1 MNKVGILGI
10 AIAAAFVAGS
20 IFTGTTAFADND
32 RYQND
37 RDYDDKKH
45 DDKHKDKTL
54 ESECAK
60 KLEKKNLN
68 LDGLFCKEK
77 FAIQDMLDMVKD
89 AVSDHETKITVLE
102 DEAVLIMNQENCANG
117 QVPKRDSDSL
127 TGWSCQDDDTGD
139 GGGGGPGDSAPKFR
153 FEPQTE
159 EPVTCT
165 ADTYGTMYYRDLDA
179 FDIGP
184 DALCICTIIE
194 GSGQGEFEYMDIF
207 SNNPDPCLQP

>member
-1 MNKVGILGI
+1 MNKLGILGI
-10 AIAAAFVAGS
+10 AIAVAFV
-20 IFTGTTAFADND
+20 TGILTTNPVAEGVSGWQGALIEVNEDIEGILLFLEENSDFFDFDLQQMSDDITKNAEDIVDNADRITD
-32 RYQND
+32 
-37 RDYDDKKH
+37 
-45 DDKHKDKTL
+45 L
-54 ESECAK
+54 ESE
-60 KLEKKNLN
+60 
-68 LDGLFCKEK
+68 
-77 FAIQDMLDMVKD
+77 V
-89 AVSDHETKITVLE
+89 VSIIDQEMNC
-102 DEAVLIMNQENCANG
+102 DEG
-117 QVPKRDSDSL
+117 DVPKFSAM
-127 TGWSCQDDDTGD
+127 TGDWSCQEDDDTGD

-165 ADTYGTMYYRDLDA
+165 ADTYGTMYYRDLDT